1 MQGRVK
7 EFHTVRE
14 AAMANEIMVV
24 LEDGETWAA
33 DGFVRILKNGD
44 SYPDGDANDV
54 DENNVVAD
62 ISINDLLVAYNK
74 VHGTSY

>member
-1 MQGRVK
+1 
-7 EFHTVRE
+7 
-14 AAMANEIMVV
+14 MANEIMVV

-33 DGFVRILKNGD
+33 DGFVRILKNSD

-54 DENNVVAD
+54 DENKVVAD
-62 ISINDLLVAYNK
+62 ISINDLLLAYNK

>member
-1 MQGRVK
+1 
-7 EFHTVRE
+7 
-14 AAMANEIMVV
+14 MANEIMVV

-33 DGFVRILKNGD
+33 DGFVYILKNND

-54 DENNVVAD
+54 DENEVVAN
-62 ISINDLLVAYNK
+62 ISINDLLLAYNK

>member
-1 MQGRVK
+1 
-7 EFHTVRE
+7 
-14 AAMANEIMVV
+14 MANEIMVV

-33 DGFVRILKNGD
+33 DGFVRILKNND

-54 DENNVVAD
+54 DENEVVAN
-62 ISINDLLVAYNK
+62 ISINDLLLAYNK